1 MNLAMFFGNKRKAR
15 KTKAKKAKRSPG
27 RKPTRSGMVKSLP
40 KSKAYVMV
48 RTSKGTLRRRKLYL
62 GKNGALYYRTKSG
75 RQYVKKSVLRRKN
88 HVLSPKKLKRRKAR
102 KAGRK
107 TKSAGKGKRM

>member
-1 MNLAMFFGNKRKAR
+1 MNLAMFFGAKRKAR

-27 RKPTRSGMVKSLP
+27 RKPSRSGMVKSLP

-48 RTSKGTLRRRKLYL
+48 RTPKGTLRRRKLYL

-75 RQYVKKSVLRRKN
+75 RHYVKKSVLKRKN
-88 HVLSPKKLKRRKAR
+88 HVLSPKKLKRKSNARKSKAR
-102 KAGRK
+102 K
-107 TKSAGKGKRM
+107 GKKM